1 MIFGNLLRKVLR
13 KLLPNN
19 SIEKIL
25 GVQICETGVMKNAIE
40 LWHDMYKNNP
50 PWRGGKENVIPLNLP
65 SAISEE
71 FARLILTE
79 FEISI
84 TGGQM
89 GEFLN
94 KQIEDQLTELPK
106 YVEWY
111 CAGGGIVVKP
121 YVTDVDDNGN
131 PTAIELDFVK
141 KCRFLPVCVL
151 TERRSYCSRIRRGEE
166 GRRLPVY
173 KTGISRVDRA
183 DVYDRKQGVPV
194 RTDISV

>member
-1 MIFGNLLRKVLR
+1 MR

-131 PTAIELDFVK
+131 Q
-141 KCRFLPVCVL
+141 R
-151 TERRSYCSRIRRGEE
+151 
-166 GRRLPVY
+166 
-173 KTGISRVDRA
+173 
-183 DVYDRKQGVPV
+183 Q
-194 RTDISV
+194 